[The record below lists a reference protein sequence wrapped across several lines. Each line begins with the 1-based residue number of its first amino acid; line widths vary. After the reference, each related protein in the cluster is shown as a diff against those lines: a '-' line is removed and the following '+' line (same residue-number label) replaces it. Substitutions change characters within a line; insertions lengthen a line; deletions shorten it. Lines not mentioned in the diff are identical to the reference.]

1 MLFQLHNDT
10 LNRCLDVEGVYLC
23 KSFSPRSYI
32 IQKVQTRFGHQPNF
46 TLFTFSWFKAIN
58 YSLKGNNK
66 SQKKSTTH
74 VASGAPEMQ
83 EYPRCRMC
91 FALKSRPGHCGWQT
105 WIKNFFQRFQNL
117 GLPYQL
123 APVKKFTK
131 FLDKKSHWWPHLF
144 LTSDSSTE
152 PTCDTGLETLL
163 GTPLESKAT
172 ILVNPQVVTWESSTD
187 LCTFYRA
194 DFSPSSQAGILTIL
208 LLWPVPKVS
217 DFILHWFED
226 A

>member
-1 MLFQLHNDT
+1 MPKENLHPSSRTQFPYALVPHISLADSTVKQLYQDPISRSANERSVSHMLFQLHNDT

-83 EYPRCRMC
+83 EYPRCLMC
-91 FALKSRPGHCGWQT
+91 FALKSRPGHCG
-105 WIKNFFQRFQNL
+105 
-117 GLPYQL
+117 
-123 APVKKFTK
+123 
-131 FLDKKSHWWPHLF
+131 
-144 LTSDSSTE
+144 
-152 PTCDTGLETLL
+152 
-163 GTPLESKAT
+163 
-172 ILVNPQVVTWESSTD
+172 
-187 LCTFYRA
+187 
-194 DFSPSSQAGILTIL
+194 
-208 LLWPVPKVS
+208 
-217 DFILHWFED
+217 
-226 A
+226 